1 MLTYIWNSQ
10 SDASLVDVIIVVID
24 YFNVTVTRRLAIAR
38 VVARVVMVAI
48 SAVVHGYCFGCFKC
62 ALSNTFQWKKRKRVD
77 FNFQR
82 KKGRRS

>member
-62 ALSNTFQWKKRKRVD
+62 ALCLTLFNGKKEASGFQLSTE
-77 FNFQR
+77 
-82 KKGRRS
+82 KGRRS